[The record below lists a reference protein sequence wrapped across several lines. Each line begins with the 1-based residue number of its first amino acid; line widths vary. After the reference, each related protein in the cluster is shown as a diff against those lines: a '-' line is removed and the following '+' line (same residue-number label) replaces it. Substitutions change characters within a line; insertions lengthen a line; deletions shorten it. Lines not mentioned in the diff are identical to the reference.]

1 MATANN
7 KNTRPARQEVVDEL
21 DDDEVRTVT
30 FPFEIGAREV
40 EITCIA
46 DINEADPEAYLAY
59 NRKDYPEMMKWL
71 IGEFQWNMLR
81 QMGLRTKHIAG
92 LFGAWAEATGAG
104 ED

>member
-1 MATANN
+1 MASTNN
-7 KNTRPARQEVVDEL
+7 KNTRPARQEVVDETG
-21 DDDEVRTVT
+21 DDEIRTVT
-30 FPFEIGAREV
+30 FPFELGGGEV
-40 EITCIA
+40 DITCIA

-92 LFGAWAEATGAG
+92 LFRAWAEATGAG

>member
-1 MATANN
+1 MASANN
-7 KNTRPARQEVVDEL
+7 KTSRPARQEVVDETG
-21 DDDEVRTVT
+21 DDEIRTVT
-30 FPFEIGAREV
+30 FPFELGGGEV
-40 EITCIA
+40 DITCIA

-92 LFGAWAEATGAG
+92 LFRAWAEATGAG

>member
-7 KNTRPARQEVVDEL
+7 KTTSPAKREVIDETG
-21 DDDEVRTVT
+21 DDEVRTVT
-30 FPFEIGAREV
+30 FPFEIGKYEYD
-40 EITCIA
+40 ITCIA

-81 QMGLRTKHIAG
+81 QAGLRTKHIVD
-92 LFGAWAEATGAG
+92 LFHAWAEATGAG